1 MPKTKRRAPSRRTR
15 RNPQPVPPSVTFRVS
30 PSRGG
35 ADWRIWHRWV
45 DSEARAPMSFL
56 ALGIDEDATAA
67 MVNAAVAAMSG
78 DPWAT
83 WEDYEFSDG
92 TMVNDP
98 SAATVYLRRA
108 TVRSGLHGDDL
119 LLDVTVTFPRESRYA
134 P

>member
-1 MPKTKRRAPSRRTR
+1 MPRKPPTSRRTR

-35 ADWRIWHRWV
+35 ADWRIWRRWV
-45 DSEARAPMSFL
+45 NSEARAPMSFL
-56 ALGIDEDATAA
+56 ALDIDEEATAA
-67 MVNAAVAAMSG
+67 MVNAAVAALSG
-78 DPWAT
+78 NPWAT

-98 SAATVYLRRA
+98 SAATVHLQRA
-108 TVRSGLHGDDL
+108 TVRSGLHGDEL
-119 LLDVTVTFPRESRYA
+119 LLDVTVAFPRESRYA

>member
-1 MPKTKRRAPSRRTR
+1 MPKTKRSPRRSRR
-15 RNPQPVPPSVTFRVS
+15 NSPPQPVPPSITFRVS

-35 ADWRIWHRWV
+35 ADWRIWRRWV
-45 DSEARAPMSFL
+45 DSEARAPMSFQ
-56 ALGIDEDATAA
+56 ALDIDEAATAA

-78 DPWAT
+78 NPWAT

-108 TVRSGLHGDDL
+108 TVRPGLHGDEL
-119 LLDVTVTFPRESRYA
+119 LLDVTVAFPRESRYT